1 MTFDQPMEV
10 FRGTSLII
18 KSIIIY
24 KGGEGKNSQ
33 VHTHIFQLMSTCSI
47 STQFVRK
54 N

>member
-24 KGGEGKNSQ
+24 KGGEGRKKSRKKK
-33 VHTHIFQLMSTCSI
+33 
-47 STQFVRK
+47 VRD
-54 N
+54 NLLVE